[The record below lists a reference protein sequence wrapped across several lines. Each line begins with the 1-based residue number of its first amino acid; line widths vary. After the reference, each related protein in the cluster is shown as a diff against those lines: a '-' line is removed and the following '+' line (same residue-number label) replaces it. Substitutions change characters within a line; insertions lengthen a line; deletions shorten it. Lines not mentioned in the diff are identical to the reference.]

1 MITFGQTLFL
11 LSWITIVN
19 CGCIKSD
26 VSMYHQNE
34 LIPNNSYVLFSSV
47 QRVNMAIYCN
57 TSNPNCCSAAGDWYL
72 PNGERILGGYEYS
85 NITNRFL
92 RSSNQ
97 QLHNIGLYRHRSS
110 NPPERGR
117 LWCVV
122 PDTNGT
128 NCTQYVNIV
137 SGIPAVVDQSV
148 SQVANTGDNV
158 TYSVNV
164 LNNDF
169 ATYQWQKV
177 TEGINDDDLG
187 KYHGT
192 RSPMLTIINVQEE
205 DEGFYRCVIDDYL
218 VSYPAELSVGKSI
231 SMQESCYY
239 CSKTLSKII
248 IMIMI
253 IQCHAYTLN
262 WGEAY
267 QHASELV

>member
-1 MITFGQTLFL
+1 MTTFGQTLFL
-11 LSWITIVN
+11 LSWIAIIN

-85 NITNRFL
+85 NKTNRFL

-117 LWCVV
+117 FWCVV

-128 NCTQYVNIV
+128 NCTQYVNIL
-137 SGIPAVVDQSV
+137 SGIPAIVDQSV

-164 LNNDF
+164 SNNDF

-177 TEGINDDDLG
+177 TEGINDDDMG
-187 KYHGT
+187 KYRGI

-218 VSYPAELSVGKSI
+218 VSYSAELSVGKSI
-231 SMQESCYY
+231 C
-239 CSKTLSKII
+239 KKVITIVL
-248 IMIMI
+248 
-253 IQCHAYTLN
+253 HVL
-262 WGEAY
+262 
-267 QHASELV
+267 